1 MEKFK
6 EILNYTFK
14 ISDDIHISVKVIL
27 VLFLAFFITNISLK
41 IFRKLVNKNLEE
53 NDKGK
58 FKSVFSFI
66 KYIIYVFVI
75 VIVLEASGVNVS
87 VFLAGSAALLV
98 GLGLGLQ
105 TLFQDVISGI
115 FIIVDKTV
123 HVNDIIEIDGVFGKV
138 FEIKLR
144 TTRIVTVLNK
154 VVVIPNHKFL
164 TNNLHNWT
172 QNDTITTEI
181 IDVGVAYGSDVEL
194 VQKVLIEA
202 AMEHPKVLKIK
213 MPDVLF
219 MDFADSAL
227 MFRLRFTINESF
239 YQLRLKSDIRYAIY
253 KKFKEN
259 NIQIPFP
266 QRDVHIYEKDKS

>member
-1 MEKFK
+1 MEILHN
-6 EILNYTFK
+6 ILNYTFRFN
-14 ISDDIHISVKVIL
+14 DNIHISVKVIL
-27 VLFLAFFITNISLK
+27 VLLIAFLITNILLK
-41 IFRKLVNKNLEE
+41 LIRKLVNKNLEE
-53 NDKGK
+53 EDKGK
-58 FKSVFSFI
+58 FKSVFSFL

-75 VIVLEASGVNVS
+75 VAVLESSGVNIS

-144 TTRIVTVLNK
+144 TTRIVTVLNR

-172 QNDTITTEI
+172 QNDNITTEI

-194 VQKVLIEA
+194 VKKVLIEA
-202 AMEHPKVLKIK
+202 ALEHPKVLKTK

-227 MFRLRFTINESF
+227 VFRLRFTINESF
-239 YQLRLKSDIRYAIY
+239 YQLKLKSDIRYTIY
-253 KKFKEN
+253 KKFNEN
-259 NIQIPFP
+259 NITIPFP
-266 QRDVHIYEKDKS
+266 QRDIHVYESKG

>member
-1 MEKFK
+1 MEILQK
-6 EILNYTFK
+6 ILNYSFQL
-14 ISDDIHISVKVIL
+14 SDNIHISVKVIL
-27 VLFLAFFITNISLK
+27 VLILAFIVTSVLLSLV
-41 IFRKLVNKNLEE
+41 RKLVNKNLEE
-53 NDKGK
+53 EDKGK
-58 FKSVFSFI
+58 FKSVFSFL

-75 VIVLEASGVNVS
+75 VAVLESSGVNIS

-123 HVNDIIEIDGVFGKV
+123 HVNDIIEIDGIFGRV

-164 TNNLHNWT
+164 TNNLYNWT

-181 IDVGVAYGSDVEL
+181 IDVGVAYDSDVEL
-194 VQKVLIEA
+194 VKKVLVEA
-202 AMEHPKVLKIK
+202 AMEHPKVLKTK
-213 MPDVLF
+213 TPDVLF
-219 MDFADSAL
+219 MDFGDSAL
-227 MFRLRFTINESF
+227 IFRLRFTINESF
-239 YQLRLKSDIRYAIY
+239 YQLKLKSDIRYAIY
-253 KKFKEN
+253 KKFKEHK
-259 NIQIPFP
+259 ISIPYP
-266 QRDVHIYEKDKS
+266 QRDVHIYNKSNI